1 VLVARELPVA
11 GHLSL
16 SALTM
21 KFPANRHVHP
31 TGLFLRIYPLML
43 TLAFGRMLATEPT
56 DNIFAYDRSAPLNLQ
71 ESGREIRGN
80 AVVRNCTFVPI
91 DRAVKAYLVTPAAN
105 SGPSAAILYVHWLG
119 ESKTTNRTEF
129 LDEAVTL
136 AGHGVVSLLV
146 DTMWAERKWYEN
158 RIPEEDYAHSVRQVI
173 ELRRAMDLLLA
184 QPGVDAKRVAF
195 VGHDFGMMYGLVAEA
210 LDRRAK
216 TCVLMTGVPHFIDWF
231 LYARKPKDPVSYR
244 SQIAPLDPV
253 NYVARLEPA
262 PVFFQFAA
270 KDEYVSAAQAADF
283 FAAAKPRKQ
292 MTVYNAGHDLHTADA
307 AADRVAWL
315 MRELGLP

>member
-1 VLVARELPVA
+1 VLVARELPAA
-11 GHLSL
+11 GPLSL

-21 KFPANRHVHP
+21 KSSSKHSARPV
-31 TGLFLRIYPLML
+31 GLFWRIFPLL
-43 TLAFGRMLATEPT
+43 LVLAAGRLPASEPT
-56 DNIFAYDRSAPLNLQ
+56 ESIFAYDRSIPFNLQ

-80 AVVRNCTFVPI
+80 AVVRDCTFVPV
-91 DRAVKAYLVTPAAN
+91 DRAVKAYLVTPTAN

-119 ESKTTNRTEF
+119 EPKTTNRTEF
-129 LDEAVTL
+129 LDEAVAL
-136 AGHGVVSLLV
+136 AGRGVVSLLV
-146 DTMWAERKWYEN
+146 DTMWSEPKWYES
-158 RIPEEDYAHSVRQVI
+158 RVPEEDYTHSVRQVI

-184 QPGVDAKRVAF
+184 QPGIDPKRVAF

-210 LDRRAK
+210 LDHRAK

-231 LYARKPKDPVSYR
+231 LYAQKPKDPVSYR

-253 NYVARLEPA
+253 NYVAHLEPA

-270 KDEYVSAAQAADF
+270 KDEYVSAAQAAEF

-292 MTVYNAGHDLHTADA
+292 MAVYNAGHDLHTAEA

-315 MRELGLP
+315 GRELELP